1 MNPNAD
7 HLASLFKELAEP
19 ARLPDGSPA
28 RILRHSAVH
37 AAAQRSGQTLRH
49 TEIAALERE
58 IIPERYLRNFKTLD
72 CAAQKRLLETR
83 VAMVGLGGL
92 GGPILEGL
100 ARLGFGIILAADH
113 DHFEPSN
120 LNRQL
125 LATEST
131 LGMSKA
137 SAALERVRAVN
148 PAVECTVRE
157 QYIAPGAFA
166 AFYRGADIAIDA
178 LGGLACRLA
187 AEQGAAEAGVPLIT
201 AAVAGWTAMAATV
214 LPGAPGMASMFG
226 LSDKTPATGSAA
238 EDILGCL
245 IPTIL
250 AAAGLVTVEA
260 VRLALGQQPKLGGPH
275 GKMAVLDFGQV
286 SMESLTLG

>member
-1 MNPNAD
+1 MPSSF
-7 HLASLFKELAEP
+7 ASLAVERA
-19 ARLPDGSPA
+19 LPDGSSARVLSPA
-28 RILRHSAVH
+28 ALRTLA
-37 AAAQRSGQTLRH
+37 GQMGLTARQA
-49 TEIAALERE
+49 EIAALEHE

-72 CAAQKRLLETR
+72 CAAQARLLRTR

-125 LATEST
+125 LATERT

-137 SAALERVRAVN
+137 KAALERVNDIN
-148 PAVECTVRE
+148 PAVELAVRE
-157 QYIAPGAFA
+157 EYIAHGTFA
-166 AFYRGADIAIDA
+166 GFYQGADIAIDA
-178 LGGLACRLA
+178 LGGLTCRLA
-187 AEQGAAEAGVPLIT
+187 AEEGAAEAGVPLIT
-201 AAVAGWTAMAATV
+201 AAVAGWTAMVATV
-214 LPGAPGMASMFG
+214 LPGAPGLASMFG
-226 LSDKTPATGSAA
+226 LSHGCPAPGDAA

-245 IPTIL
+245 VPVIL

-260 VRLALGQQPKLGGPH
+260 VRLALGQPPKLGGPH

-286 SMESLTLG
+286 CLEGLTLC

>member
-1 MNPNAD
+1 MPGRFD
-7 HLASLFKELAEP
+7 SLALEST
-19 ARLPDGSPA
+19 LPDGSPV
-28 RILRHSAVH
+28 RVIS
-37 AAAQRSGQTLRH
+37 AAALHTAARQMGLSLRQ
-49 TEIAALERE
+49 TEIAALDRE

-72 CAAQKRLLETR
+72 CAAQARLLR
-83 VAMVGLGGL
+83 SSVAMVGLGGL

-100 ARLGFGIILAADH
+100 ARMGFGVILAADH

-125 LATEST
+125 LATERT

-137 SAALERVRAVN
+137 RAALERVADIN
-148 PAVECTVRE
+148 PAVELTARE
-157 QYIAPGAFA
+157 EYVAPGAFA
-166 AFYRGADIAIDA
+166 GFYQGADIAIDA

-201 AAVAGWTAMAATV
+201 AAVAGWTAMVATV

-226 LSDKTPATGSAA
+226 LGGGECPPPGVAA
-238 EDILGCL
+238 EDTLGCL
-245 IPTIL
+245 MPVIL

-260 VRLALGQQPKLGGPH
+260 VRLALGQAPKLGGPH

-286 SMESLTLG
+286 CMEGLTLWPRR